1 MHSDHFGS
9 IWINGIVQFL
19 LGEAL
24 SWQYKAA
31 VVDTHFESR
40 LYASWVVPPC
50 SLQFFLPISLIE
62 ALCRCFVFPKVVGH
76 QPFKK
81 NHIKDSKK
89 TAGCNNHKQPSAWNH
104 SPPATTHWLKGTTP
118 KRPSHV
124 PPVTRRVSVSPWWRA
139 LWRRG
144 QRLGRW
150 RPMKT
155 GDFIRK
161 TMGFTLWLCQNSYW
175 TWPSRNSGFTLCFQW
190 WIFP

>member
-50 SLQFFLPISLIE
+50 SLQFFFAYLFDWSSMSLLCFSQSGGSTTLQKKTYKRLTRKKPQAVTTISNPVPEIIHHRQPPIGSKAPRPNVPVTCHQLR
-62 ALCRCFVFPKVVGH
+62 AVCRCRHGE
-76 QPFKK
+76 
-81 NHIKDSKK
+81 
-89 TAGCNNHKQPSAWNH
+89 
-104 SPPATTHWLKGTTP
+104 
-118 KRPSHV
+118 
-124 PPVTRRVSVSPWWRA
+124 
-139 LWRRG
+139 
-144 QRLGRW
+144 GRCEEGGSDLADG

-161 TMGFTLWLCQNSYW
+161 TMGFTLWLCQQLAIEVMAQSK
-175 TWPSRNSGFTLCFQW
+175 
-190 WIFP
+190 

>member
-50 SLQFFLPISLIE
+50 SLQFFFAYLFDWSSMSL
-62 ALCRCFVFPKVVGH
+62 LCFSQSGGSTTL
-76 QPFKK
+76 Q
-81 NHIKDSKK
+81 KK
-89 TAGCNNHKQPSAWNH
+89 TYKRLTRKKPQAVTTISNPVPEIIHHRQPPIGSKAPRPNV
-104 SPPATTHWLKGTTP
+104 
-118 KRPSHV
+118 PSHV

-161 TMGFTLWLCQNSYW
+161 TMGFTLWLCQQLAIEVMAQSK
-175 TWPSRNSGFTLCFQW
+175 
-190 WIFP
+190 

>member
-1 MHSDHFGS
+1 MVSFNFS
-9 IWINGIVQFL
+9 
-19 LGEAL
+19 LGKPYPDNTKPQ
-24 SWQYKAA
+24 SW
-31 VVDTHFESR
+31 THT
-40 LYASWVVPPC
+40 WVVPPC

-62 ALCRCFVFPKVVGH
+62 ALCRCFVFSKVVGQ

-81 NHIKDSKK
+81 KHLKDSKK

-161 TMGFTLWLCQNSYW
+161 TMGFTLWLCQQLAIEVMAQSK
-175 TWPSRNSGFTLCFQW
+175 
-190 WIFP
+190 